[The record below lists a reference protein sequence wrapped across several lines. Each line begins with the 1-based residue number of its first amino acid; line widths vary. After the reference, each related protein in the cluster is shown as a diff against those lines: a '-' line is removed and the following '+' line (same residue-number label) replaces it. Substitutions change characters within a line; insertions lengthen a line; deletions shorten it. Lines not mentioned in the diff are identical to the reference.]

1 MNTMKRLY
9 LAYGSN
15 LNMKQM
21 STRCPTAK
29 AVGVTCLK
37 DRRLLFRGRRELA
50 VATVEPYK
58 GSSVPALV
66 WSLEPRDERTL
77 DRYEGYPSFYRKEET
92 EVELDTENA
101 TVMLYVMNEGRPL
114 GQPSA
119 SYYATILEGYT
130 TAGFDIGILHQ
141 ATADSYG
148 DTLWTE

>member
-1 MNTMKRLY
+1 MKRLY

-21 STRCPTAK
+21 ATRCPTAK
-29 AVGVTCLK
+29 VVGVTRLK
-37 DRRLLFRGRRELA
+37 DRRLLFRGPRELA

-58 GSSVPALV
+58 GSAVPALV
-66 WSLEPRDERTL
+66 WSLEPRDERAL
-77 DRYEGYPSFYRKEET
+77 DRYEGYPSFYRKDET
-92 EVELDTENA
+92 DVELDSENVTA
-101 TVMLYVMNEGRPL
+101 MLYIMNEGRPL

-141 ATADSYG
+141 ATVDSYG
-148 DTLWTE
+148 DSPWIE